1 MSFEREHSLNR
12 FLSACPSCAAVTS
25 HAACWV
31 EFTSQT
37 FKGDAAQF
45 PVFFIFFLPVWEKTC
60 QFWALQEPHE
70 SLTTHIKQRD
80 RHRGR
85 VGCSINSPAA
95 VRMDR
100 LHCFL
105 ESHLCTRSV
114 WSFQACREVISYLKS
129 PSSMRK
135 CGVNMICF
143 LWYLR
148 DDWCNILSQRRS
160 VVFYVIHTGFDESM
174 KYIKCISNRGSR
186 LSSPVKP
193 VLCESVGYGP
203 SSSLLCINST

>member
-1 MSFEREHSLNR
+1 MSFEREHSLNQFCQPLHPAQPLHHTQLVGLSLHLR
-12 FLSACPSCAAVTS
+12 PSKVMQPNFLY
-25 HAACWV
+25 
-31 EFTSQT
+31 
-37 FKGDAAQF
+37 
-45 PVFFIFFLPVWEKTC
+45 FFFSVLEKTC

-80 RHRGR
+80 RHRER
-85 VGCSINSPAA
+85 VGCSINLPVAA
-95 VRMDR
+95 WMGR

-105 ESHLCTRSV
+105 KSHLCTHSV
-114 WSFQACREVISYLKS
+114 WGFEACGEVISYLKS

-148 DDWCNILSQRRS
+148 DDWCDVLSQRRS
-160 VVFYVIHTGFDESM
+160 VVFCVIHTGFDESM
-174 KYIKCISNRGSR
+174 KYIKRISNRESR

-193 VLCESVGYGP
+193 VLCESVGYGH